1 MPNVKT
7 IIDTSEVIY
16 DLINSLSHEELI
28 EFVKE
33 LDREVSDYDFTK
45 ELRDYFLDEMED
57 EEEEEDYEYPV
68 YTDDD
73 E

>member
-1 MPNVKT
+1 MANVKT
-7 IIDTSEVIY
+7 TIDTSEVIC

-45 ELRDYFLDEMED
+45 DLRDYFLEEMED

>member
-1 MPNVKT
+1 MANVKT
-7 IIDTSEVIY
+7 TIDTSEVIY

-28 EFVKE
+28 EFVKD

-45 ELRDYFLDEMED
+45 ELRDYFLEEMED

>member
-1 MPNVKT
+1 MANVKT
-7 IIDTSEVIY
+7 TIDTSEVIY

-28 EFVKE
+28 EFVKD

-45 ELRDYFLDEMED
+45 ELRDYFLEEMED
-57 EEEEEDYEYPV
+57 EEEEEDYEYPT